1 MSVVIGGTAVGEP
14 NLSAPL
20 LTLTGV
26 GLGYSGPELF
36 SEVSL
41 SIHHGERACL
51 VGRNGSGKSTLMKIM
66 AGLEQPDSGS
76 RVMSPQARVAYLAQ
90 DPDLSQWE
98 TVGEAVRAALAS
110 HQSERAYLADSYLK
124 QLGLEPAQSTAQL
137 SGGEGRKVALARVFV
152 SEPHLLLL
160 DEPTNHLDLPSIE
173 WLEAELARFSGA
185 VILISHD
192 RSLLE
197 RVTDRT
203 LWVERG
209 VVRHLSYGF
218 KRFEQWREEVYH
230 DESRQLEKMDKMLA
244 QETQWLRE
252 GISARRT
259 RNQGR
264 LRRLIE
270 LRSQRASL
278 RARQGTAALQIDAGE
293 RSGRDVVSFKGVAKR
308 FDERQIVAP
317 LDLTISRGDRVGI
330 VGPNGAGKTTLIKL
344 LCGELSP
351 DQGEVKLGTQL
362 KPVYIDQR
370 RSLDPELTLQELLC
384 VAGSDRVMVR
394 GRPTHVAGYLKD
406 FLFEGRDARRKVK
419 SLSGGERARLLL
431 AQQLTEPA
439 NLLIL
444 DEPTNDLDL
453 ETLDLLQE
461 LLADYEGTL
470 LMVSHDRDFLDKVVT
485 SVLAFEGE
493 GRVVE
498 YAGGY
503 SDMLSQRRGRRA
515 QQQTP
520 DPVTSPS
527 VSSEARGPQKAK
539 TKLSYKEQ
547 RALEALKGQLDELSE
562 LVSTLEV
569 TLEDPELYQRDPEGF
584 NEQLKRLEA
593 ARTELGE
600 VEEQWL
606 ELELLREELEA

>member
-1 MSVVIGGTAVGEP
+1 MSVVIGGMTTGDP
-14 NLSAPL
+14 NLNAPL
-20 LTLTGV
+20 LTLSEV
-26 GLGYSGPELF
+26 SLGFSGPELF
-36 SEVSL
+36 SELSL
-41 SIHHGERACL
+41 SIHYGQRACL
-51 VGRNGSGKSTLMKIM
+51 VGRNGSGKSTLMKVL
-66 AGLEQPDSGS
+66 AGLEQTDSGE
-76 RVMSPQARVAYLAQ
+76 RVVQPHARIAYLDQ
-90 DPDLSQWE
+90 SPDLTQWDSVE
-98 TVGEAVRAALAS
+98 EAVLAALS
-110 HQSERAYLADSYLK
+110 SGQEDRSYLALSYIK
-124 QLGLEPAQSTAQL
+124 QLGLSPQLKTAQL
-137 SGGEGRKVALARVFV
+137 SGGEGRKVALARVFA
-152 SEPHLLLL
+152 SDPHLLLL

-173 WLEAELARFSGA
+173 WLENELTRLSAA

-197 RVTDRT
+197 RTTDRT

-209 VVRHLSYGF
+209 MVRQLSYGF

-230 DESRQLEKMDKMLA
+230 DESRQLEKMDKLLI

-270 LRSQRASL
+270 LRTQRASM

-293 RSGRDVVSFKGVAKR
+293 RSGRQVIEAQGISKKYGDR
-308 FDERQIVAP
+308 HIVAP
-317 LDLTISRGDRVGI
+317 LDLSISRGDRIGI
-330 VGPNGAGKTTLIKL
+330 VGPNGAGKTTLIKM
-344 LCGELSP
+344 LCGELDP
-351 DQGEVKLGTQL
+351 DTGDVKLGTQL

-370 RSLDPELTLQELLC
+370 RTLDPELTLQEVLC
-384 VAGSDRVMVR
+384 VSGSDRVMVR
-394 GRPTHVAGYLKD
+394 GQPIHVAGYLKD
-406 FLFEGRDARRKVK
+406 FLFEGRDARRRVK

-461 LLADYEGTL
+461 LLSEYEGTL
-470 LMVSHDRDFLDKVVT
+470 LMVSHDRDFLDKIVT
-485 SVLAFEGE
+485 SILAFEGE
-493 GRVVE
+493 GNVVE

-503 SDMLSQRRGRRA
+503 TDMLSQRKGA
-515 QQQTP
+515 TISQP
-520 DPVTSPS
+520 IDS
-527 VSSEARGPQKAK
+527 VASSRKSSENKIK

-547 RALEALKGQLDELSE
+547 RALESLKSQLDTLSE
-562 LVSTLEV
+562 DVAQLEQ
-569 TLEDPELYQRDPEGF
+569 TLEDADLYQRDPDLF
-584 NEQLKRLEA
+584 NQKLKQLEA
-593 ARTELGE
+593 ARQQLEH

-606 ELELLREELEA
+606 ELELLREELEG

>member
-1 MSVVIGGTAVGEP
+1 MSVVIGGSTGEP

-20 LTLTGV
+20 LTLTQV
-26 GLGYSGPELF
+26 SLGYSGPELF
-36 SEVSL
+36 SGVTVSV
-41 SIHHGERACL
+41 HHGQRACL
-51 VGRNGSGKSTLMKIM
+51 VGRNGSGKSTLMKVI
-66 AGLEQPDSGS
+66 AGLEQADSGE
-76 RVMSPQARVAYLAQ
+76 RVVSPHARVAYLEQ
-90 DPDLSQWE
+90 SPDLTQWE
-98 TVGEAVRAALAS
+98 TVEEAVLAS
-110 HQSERAYLADSYLK
+110 LNATQQDRSYLAISYIK
-124 QLGLEPAQSTAQL
+124 QLGLSPEMKTTQL
-137 SGGEGRKVALARVFV
+137 SGGEGRKVALARVFA
-152 SEPHLLLL
+152 SDPHLLLL

-173 WLEAELARFSGA
+173 WLEGELARFHGA

-192 RSLLE
+192 RALLE
-197 RVTDRT
+197 RTTDRT

-209 VVRHLSYGF
+209 VVRQLSYGF

-230 DESRQLEKMDKMLA
+230 DESRQVEKMDKLLA

-270 LRSQRASL
+270 LRSQRASM
-278 RARQGTAALQIDAGE
+278 RARQGTAALQIDSGA
-293 RSGRDVVSFKGVAKR
+293 RSGRQVIEAKGVSKQYG
-308 FDERQIVAP
+308 ERVIVAP
-317 LDLTISRGDRVGI
+317 LDLNIARGDRVGI

-351 DQGEVKLGTQL
+351 DTGEVKLGTQL

-370 RSLDPELTLQELLC
+370 RTLDPELTLQEVLC

-394 GRPTHVAGYLKD
+394 ERPVHVAGYLKD
-406 FLFEGRDARRKVK
+406 FLFEGRDARRRVK

-461 LLADYEGTL
+461 LLSEYEGTL
-470 LMVSHDRDFLDKVVT
+470 LMVSHDRDFLDKIVT
-485 SVLAFEGE
+485 SVLAFEGD
-493 GRVVE
+493 GVVVE

-503 SDMLSQRRGRRA
+503 SDMLSQRRGRA
-515 QQQTP
+515 SS
-520 DPVTSPS
+520 PVES
-527 VSSEARGPQKAK
+527 VKERGAK
-539 TKLSYKEQ
+539 TADAKKSKSKLSYKEK
-547 RALEALKGQLDELSE
+547 RTLEALKTKLDQLTGEVGS
-562 LVSTLEV
+562 LEEA
-569 TLEDPELYQRDPEGF
+569 LEDADLYQRAPEEF
-584 NEQLKRLEA
+584 NAKLERLAQAKE
-593 ARTELGE
+593 ELGE

-606 ELELLREELEA
+606 ELELLREELEG